1 MKRSQFPQPVYR
13 LLSYGTGGHRYY
25 GLLKEPGD
33 LTKAERLHVVS
44 MLMKSR
50 VFSMQ
55 KSVSYV
61 AERLRVSRFTV
72 YNYLNELKGK
82 K

>member
-1 MKRSQFPQPVYR
+1 
-13 LLSYGTGGHRYY
+13 
-25 GLLKEPGD
+25 
-33 LTKAERLHVVS
+33 

-55 KSVSYV
+55 KSASYV
-61 AERLRVSRFTV
+61 AERLRVSLFTI

-82 K
+82 KS